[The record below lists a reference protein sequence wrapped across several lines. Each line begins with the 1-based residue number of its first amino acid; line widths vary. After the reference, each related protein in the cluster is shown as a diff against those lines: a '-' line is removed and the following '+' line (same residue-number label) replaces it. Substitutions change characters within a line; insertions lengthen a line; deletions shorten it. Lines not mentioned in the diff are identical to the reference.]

1 MIRKVVIMRVVI
13 QRSLASNVAVDN
25 EIIGKIDKG
34 LVLLVGVTHDDT
46 MEDVEYLAR
55 KISNIRLFEDREG
68 KMNLS
73 LSDVDGEILS
83 ISQFTLYGNTKKGNR
98 PSFINAADPTYADQL
113 YEELNQS
120 LRDNGYR
127 VATGQFGADMKV
139 TITND
144 GPVTILLDSKNR
156 NI

>member
-1 MIRKVVIMRVVI
+1 MRVVI

>member
-1 MIRKVVIMRVVI
+1 MRVVI
-13 QRSLASNVAVDN
+13 QRSLASNVTVDN

-34 LVLLVGVTHDDT
+34 FVLLVGVTDDDT

-55 KISNIRLFEDREG
+55 KISNIRLFEDQEG

-73 LSDVDGEILS
+73 LSEVDGEILS

-98 PSFINAADPTYADQL
+98 PSFINAAEPNYADQL
-113 YEELNQS
+113 YEELNQA
-120 LRDNGYR
+120 LRNYGYR

-156 NI
+156 NM